1 MFVSQ
6 VPGANA
12 GASAG
17 VNISEMDWSIMCER
31 ANEEMQKETG
41 DGGGPRLLETLNNPL
56 NSIGGYFPDMG
67 VEHVNTTAAEQREAL
82 ATLRDEESEGSD
94 RGEEVVGGSM
104 VGGGDGGGA
113 MEGGGDGGGAMEGG
127 AMVGGGDGGGSGGV
141 RSKAPALAAVERTTL
156 TVKQLQAMDYLIKG
170 EGGFAATLAEVRSKS
185 GAFKP
190 ESEDGFLKWM
200 KCIDIQVNRP
210 ATLCKQC
217 AIYSLQCVADSLG
230 TACQRRVL
238 VISI

>member
-31 ANEEMQKETG
+31 ANEEMQKEAG

-67 VEHVNTTAAEQREAL
+67 VEHVNTTAAEQSEAL

-104 VGGGDGGGA
+104 VGGGDGGG
-113 MEGGGDGGGAMEGG
+113 
-127 AMVGGGDGGGSGGV
+127 SGGV
-141 RSKAPALAAVERTTL
+141 RSKAPALAAVARTTL

-170 EGGFAATLAEVRSKS
+170 EREFAATLAEVRSKS